1 MSALLGVGTLL
12 AGILFSGEAW
22 PWVQVTTVDD
32 GYVLQWDQRAMPA
45 RVVLRVGG
53 RGADCLGRGSWEAYG
68 PCLDDVIRHAADAWV
83 QTGADIEIVS
93 ESEKSTEACVSGDGV
108 STVTLGTDYCGNRW
122 GDAVGIT
129 MYQTAWLSPG
139 DWDFPDGRPI
149 KITEVDIVFNTG
161 NFPGRPGVPIRWA
174 SYNGPSR
181 YSPIDI
187 HRVALHEF
195 GHFWGLAHP
204 DEHGQTVRAIMNSG
218 GDQYDHDRLQPDD
231 VQGITTIYPQT
242 NGLVQARVYAIPPIT
257 ARDQAAV
264 RIHCEGLD
272 GEACTV
278 HLDCTDPE
286 GAEYAGP
293 VSGTIPAFGTR
304 TLTAQ
309 DIVEITGGEPWRGR
323 LTCALRS
330 KRAVTGQVWTRSG
343 DGVLVNN
350 TAASRSFLLEYAGK
364 TWQAARVYSIQSPTS
379 SDVTNLRVR
388 CESPGAPCENVMLF
402 CANDNGELHSGAVVE
417 RIEPR
422 ATYHMQAAEIER
434 VIDYQWRGMG
444 LSCFVVSTRD
454 ISVQVLTR
462 TGGGVLVNNSAV
474 DPPR

>member
-1 MSALLGVGTLL
+1 MRMLGVGTLL

-32 GYVLQWDQRAMPA
+32 GYVLQWDQRALPA

-93 ESEKSTEACVSGDGV
+93 ESEKSTEGCVSGDGV

-204 DEHGQTVRAIMNSG
+204 DDHGQTVPAIMNA
-218 GDQYDHDRLQPDD
+218 GDYAYDRLQPDD

-293 VSGTIPAFGTR
+293 VPGTIPAFGSDPHR
-304 TLTAQ
+304 AGYRR
-309 DIVEITGGEPWRGR
+309 DDGR
-323 LTCALRS
+323 
-330 KRAVTGQVWTRSG
+330 RAVAGASDVRIAQQTRRYRAGMDTVGGRRVGQQHRGFQKFPV
-343 DGVLVNN
+343 GVRGEHV
-350 TAASRSFLLEYAGK
+350 AGR
-364 TWQAARVYSIQSPTS
+364 ARVL
-379 SDVTNLRVR
+379 D
-388 CESPGAPCENVMLF
+388 
-402 CANDNGELHSGAVVE
+402 
-417 RIEPR
+417 
-422 ATYHMQAAEIER
+422 
-434 VIDYQWRGMG
+434 
-444 LSCFVVSTRD
+444 
-454 ISVQVLTR
+454 SVAH
-462 TGGGVLVNNSAV
+462 LVGRHQFAG
-474 DPPR
+474 PL

>member
-1 MSALLGVGTLL
+1 MRMLGVGTLL
-12 AGILFSGEAW
+12 AGMLFSIEAVA
-22 PWVQVTTVDD
+22 WVQFTDPD
-32 GYVLQWDQRAMPA
+32 GYVDVWQWEQNPVA
-45 RVVLRVGG
+45 RIQIRVGG
-53 RGADCLGRGSWEAYG
+53 RGANCLGRGRWEAYG
-68 PCLDDVIRHAADAWV
+68 PCLDHVIRHAAQAWV
-83 QTGADIEIVS
+83 ETGANIEIVS
-93 ESEKSTEACVSGDGV
+93 QSEESTGGCRFGDGV
-108 STVTLGTDYCGNRW
+108 NTVTLGTDLCGETF
-122 GDAVGIT
+122 GDAVAIT
-129 MYQTAWLSPG
+129 QTWVNFSSKEQVWRIVEA
-139 DWDFPDGRPI
+139 
-149 KITEVDIVFNTG
+149 DIVFNTG
-161 NFPGRPGVPIRWA
+161 VSSYGPISWA
-174 SYNGPSR
+174 SYDGPHR
-181 YSPIDI
+181 YRPIDI

-195 GHFWGLAHP
+195 GHFWGLDHP
-204 DEHGQTVRAIMNSG
+204 DDHGQTVPAIMNA
-218 GDQYDHDRLQPDD
+218 GDYTYDRLQPDD
-231 VQGITTIYPQT
+231 IEGITTIYPPT
-242 NGLVQARVYAIPPIT
+242 NGPVQARVYAIPPIT
-257 ARDQAAV
+257 AHDQATI

-278 HLDCTDPE
+278 HLDCTDQE

-293 VSGTIPAFGTR
+293 VPGTIPAFGTR

-309 DIVEITGGEPWRGR
+309 DIVEITGGEPWQAGR

-330 KRAVTGQVWTRSG
+330 KRTVTGQVWTRSG

-350 TAASRSFLLEYAGK
+350 TAASRSFLLEYAGN
-364 TWQAARVYSIQSPTS
+364 TWQAARVYSIPSPTS

-388 CESPGAPCENVMLF
+388 CESTGAPCENVMLF

-462 TGGGVLVNNSAV
+462 TGGGGLVNNSAV